1 MAERSGRSADTA
13 RLPGCLGGT
22 PPGPAA
28 PHHSAQRGAAAAIAL
43 FIFPLFIRDISTS
56 PLPSP
61 GCRVRILAA
70 GSQLTIFL
78 GHLRVAQLGIGVF
91 LFLGRVFKHR
101 QVVLRVAAGIAFR
114 RATRLEHRLSRVYTG
129 SALSHRL
136 PLVHCTACVLPCHDS
151 CKAKRRL
158 MQGQGL
164 LCPRG

>member
-101 QVVLRVAAGIAFR
+101 QVVLRVAFSHCWHCFPWSHAP
-114 RATRLEHRLSRVYTG
+114 RAQAEQSLYGFCSLTSPTLGALHRLCPP
-129 SALSHRL
+129 L
-136 PLVHCTACVLPCHDS
+136 P
-151 CKAKRRL
+151 
-158 MQGQGL
+158 
-164 LCPRG
+164 